1 MNTRQRLK
9 KKIHQY
15 LTNWT
20 IWNKSD
26 EFWNSAVNSLFYGAF
41 SPLSSSSSSSSLKL
55 PPQFCWLQVDTTSF
69 DSHFGGL
76 AETTEACTQALHF
89 TARIVACEQGFVERG
104 VDFSSRDDY
113 RSYSPSG
120 WILPL
125 PPPQRGR
132 LESLLAVYAKY
143 EDNTFVKN
151 SLLPFFDKDKTT
163 LLPYLRFRRTNT
175 SPCLVLV
182 QEKCNV
188 CYHYNRVT
196 QYFLTGNRGCG
207 DSFEAKNI
215 WDQYL
220 QN

>member
-1 MNTRQRLK
+1 MARFRPCRRHL
-9 KKIHQY
+9 
-15 LTNWT
+15 
-20 IWNKSD
+20 SP
-26 EFWNSAVNSLFYGAF
+26 SAVL
-41 SPLSSSSSSSSLKL
+41 L
-55 PPQFCWLQVDTTSF
+55 TTGRHYLVWF
-69 DSHFGGL
+69 AL
-76 AETTEACTQALHF
+76 WWARRNYRACKQALHF

-132 LESLLAVYAKY
+132 LQSLLAVYAKY

>member
-1 MNTRQRLK
+1 MNTRQRRR
-9 KKIHQY
+9 KIHQY

-41 SPLSSSSSSSSLKL
+41 LPLSSSSLKL
-55 PPQFCWLQVDTTSF
+55 TPQYCWLQHYLVWF
-69 DSHFGGL
+69 AL
-76 AETTEACTQALHF
+76 WWARRNYRACKQALHF

-151 SLLPFFDKDKTT
+151 TLLPFFIKIK
-163 LLPYLRFRRTNT
+163 LLY
-175 SPCLVLV
+175 CLLFVSD
-182 QEKCNV
+182 ERIHHHASC
-188 CYHYNRVT
+188 
-196 QYFLTGNRGCG
+196 
-207 DSFEAKNI
+207 
-215 WDQYL
+215 
-220 QN
+220 